1 MPVATLDN
9 KTVRILV
16 VDDEPIVSDSISR
29 VLALDQYEVAT
40 VATAQDALDALQRG
54 RFDVVVVDYEM
65 PVMKGDKLAGEIKA
79 RYPHQPIIMMTA
91 YGEALR
97 YAGNFPLPVDLVL
110 PKPFGSQE
118 LREAVRQ
125 LAARA

>member
-1 MPVATLDN
+1 MATLDN
-9 KTVRILV
+9 AAVRVLV

-29 VLALDQYEVAT
+29 VLALDHYEVET
-40 VATAQDALDALQRG
+40 VASGQDALDALQRS
-54 RFDVVVVDYEM
+54 RFDVVIVDYEM
-65 PVMKGDKLAGEIKA
+65 PGMKGDKLAAAIKA
-79 RYPHQPIIMMTA
+79 VDPQQRIIMITA

-118 LREAVRQ
+118 FREAVRQ
-125 LAARA
+125 LAAKA